1 LIGPAQMLTRARNK
15 ELVFTIEDKDAE
27 IDKLKQQN
35 AQLMAGVVGPVANQP
50 SKRQRTSQAQRKQA
64 ELEDQILSQA
74 QEIAVLQE
82 HLERLQLA
90 QHLQQQLQLVTPAA
104 IDDEAKANTA
114 DDDIKLNLDWVDQV
128 IG

>member
-1 LIGPAQMLTRARNK
+1 MLTRARNK

-82 HLERLQLA
+82 RLQLA
-90 QHLQQQLQLVTPAA
+90 QHLQQQLLVTPAA